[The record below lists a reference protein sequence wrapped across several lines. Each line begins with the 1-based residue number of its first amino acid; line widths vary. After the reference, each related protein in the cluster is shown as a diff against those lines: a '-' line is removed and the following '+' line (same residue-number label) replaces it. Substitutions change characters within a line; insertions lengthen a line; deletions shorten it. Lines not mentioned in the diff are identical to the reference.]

1 MSAPEP
7 IPAPS
12 AASGAPPPS
21 VTSSTAEAPG
31 ADRWHRLSLR
41 LEPLLLDPMGQPG
54 FLQAI
59 SDCAAEVVK
68 GVSRDPDWAIFQLVH
83 PSPDKLA
90 RYGVLHPLQTGIL
103 MCLVGRRKDWHE
115 ARVATGV
122 RAALTMNISISA
134 LQTELAHQEGALTD
148 EQRELIRQHPLASVA
163 MLRQLGVTDN
173 DWLTAVAQH
182 HEQANGKGY
191 PLGLT
196 EIGILA
202 DALRTCDVFGAKMS
216 SRVGRRG
223 MLSPRA
229 AAEIFRQRSAGYY
242 GATII
247 GVMGLYPPGCL
258 VRVSTGESAVVLRRT
273 QDPKCPE
280 VALLTD
286 AGDNALPQPVPCAT
300 GTAHGREV
308 LGALADTRLAGQFT
322 VAHLFAA

>member
-1 MSAPEP
+1 MSAPELFP
-7 IPAPS
+7 VPS
-12 AASGAPPPS
+12 ASGGMAANSTPPPHH
-21 VTSSTAEAPG
+21 PH
-31 ADRWHRLSLR
+31 ADLWHRLSLR
-41 LEPLLLDPMGQPG
+41 LAPLLLDPLGEPG
-54 FLQAI
+54 FAAAI
-59 SDCAAEVVK
+59 CACAAEVVR
-68 GVSRDPDWAIFQLVH
+68 GVVQDADWAIYQLVH
-83 PSPDKLA
+83 PNPENLA
-90 RYGVLHPLQTGIL
+90 RYGVMHPLQTAIL

-115 ARVATGV
+115 VRVTTGV
-122 RAALTMNISISA
+122 RAALTMNISMTA
-134 LQTELAHQEGALTD
+134 LQTELAHQEAALTD
-148 EQRELIRQHPLASVA
+148 EQRAAIQRHPLESVA
-163 MLRQLGVTDN
+163 LLQRLGVDDA

-182 HEQANGKGY
+182 HEQSNGKGY

-196 EIGILA
+196 EISILA

-258 VRVSTGESAVVLRRT
+258 VRVSSGESAVVLRRT

-286 AGDNALPQPVPCAT
+286 ASDALLPQPVPCLT
-300 GTAHGREV
+300 GAAHGREV
-308 LGALADTRLAGQFT
+308 LGALADTRLAGQFC
-322 VAHLFAA
+322 VAGLFAG